1 MPSGSTHYVP
11 SVISDPR
18 QPITLFDEDATDS
31 AAFNSYVID
40 AMFTGSSRTVSFTSE
55 QVFSSTLAA
64 VCVPDDISS
73 LKTVKVSAILALI
86 LSRRYHDA
94 LVHRVVR
101 AR

>member
-1 MPSGSTHYVP
+1 MSGGSTHYVP

-18 QPITLFDEDATDS
+18 QPKILFDEDATDS

-40 AMFTGSSRTVSFTSE
+40 AMFTGSSRTVSFTCE

-73 LKTVKVSAILALI
+73 LKIVRFSH
-86 LSRRYHDA
+86 LSRRCA
-94 LVHRVVR
+94 LVH
-101 AR
+101 